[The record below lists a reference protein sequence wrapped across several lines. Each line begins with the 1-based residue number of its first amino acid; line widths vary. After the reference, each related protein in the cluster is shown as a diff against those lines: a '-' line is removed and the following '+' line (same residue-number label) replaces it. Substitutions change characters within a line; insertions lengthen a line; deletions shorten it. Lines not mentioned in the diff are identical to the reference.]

1 MTLVWWELKK
11 ILRRRLTKVLLG
23 LCLALVVAESVSL
36 GFANLGFGEDVKAP
50 TWEARTRIVQ
60 ATRDAAAWHGPLTA
74 EVLLAARDDCRERLA
89 GTGTMADPETFVQ
102 GNILYLA
109 ATALTAEGYITW
121 PDWPA
126 QVTALDDETLTG
138 LYALWDSAVERDIQN
153 SPEAWQ
159 PPLQAL
165 KAQVNLPFVYDW
177 VEGHYGEL
185 SMMDNLMFL
194 VGLLLCAAVAPVFCA
209 EVRTRVYTISHCARY
224 GRGRLAAAKAGAALL
239 FAGGGFAAL
248 MGVFVAIQI
257 AMFGVRGLSASVQV
271 AAFHCLLPL
280 TLGQTEALLLLCGL
294 VSCLAGAAIT
304 AALSARMEN
313 EFPVLLCL
321 FGVLVFLRALAT
333 GGLLSGVPNA
343 VVQTLPFLTHLG
355 DLTGNTMI
363 TLPGG
368 QALLIALYRLAT
380 QPLYLV
386 VLLPLA
392 WRAYVRRQVR

>member
-23 LCLALVVAESVSL
+23 VCLALVVAESVSL

-89 GTGTMADPETFVQ
+89 DTGTMADPETFVQ

-121 PDWPA
+121 SDWPA
-126 QVTALDDETLTG
+126 QVTALDDETMTG
-138 LYALWDSAVERDIQN
+138 LYGIWDTTMEQDIQRA
-153 SPEAWQ
+153 PEAWQ
-159 PPLQAL
+159 QPLRAL
-165 KAQVNLPFVYDW
+165 KARVQTPFVYDW

-194 VGLLLCAAVAPVFCA
+194 VGLLLCAALAPVFCA

-224 GRGRLAAAKAGAALL
+224 GRGRLAAAKAGAAML

-257 AMFGVRGLSASVQV
+257 AMFGARGLSASVQV

-368 QALLIALYRLAT
+368 QAVLIALYRLAT
-380 QPLYLV
+380 QLLYLV

>member
-11 ILRRRLTKVLLG
+11 ILHRRLTKVLLAI
-23 LCLALVVAESVSL
+23 CLALVVAESVSL

-74 EVLLAARDDCRERLA
+74 EVLLAARDDCRQRLA
-89 GTGTMADPETFVQ
+89 DTGTMADSGTFVQ

-126 QVTALDDETLTG
+126 QVTALDDETMAG
-138 LYALWDSAVERDIQN
+138 LYGIWDTTMDQDIQRV
-153 SPEAWQ
+153 PEAWQ
-159 PPLQAL
+159 PPLRAL
-165 KAQVNLPFVYDW
+165 KAQVQTPFVYDW
-177 VEGHYGEL
+177 VDGHYGEL
-185 SMMDNLMFL
+185 GMLDNLMFL

-209 EVRTRVYTISHCARY
+209 EVRTRVYTISHCARH
-224 GRGRLAAAKAGAALL
+224 GRERLAAAKVGAVLL
-239 FAGGGFAAL
+239 FAGGGFVVL

-257 AMFGVRGLSASVQV
+257 TMFGARGLSASVQV

-294 VSCLAGAAIT
+294 VSCLAGVAIT
-304 AALSARMEN
+304 AALSARMES

-321 FGVLVFLRALAT
+321 FGVLVFLRAAAT
-333 GGLLSGVPNA
+333 SGLLRGVPDA
-343 VVQTLPFLTHLG
+343 VVQTLPFLTNLG

-368 QALLIALYRLAT
+368 QALLMALYRLAV
-380 QPLYLV
+380 QPLYLA

-392 WRAYVRRQVR
+392 WRAYVRREVR